1 MKNDENVLLVCH
13 PVDAEYLLVNKPE
26 FKDVLVITSSVPVG
40 ELTIVPKQEFLD
52 YLNDKL
58 DYRLK

>member
-1 MKNDENVLLVCH
+1 MKSDKNVLLVCH
-13 PVDAEYLLVNKPE
+13 PVDAEYLLANNPKL
-26 FKDVLVITSSVPVG
+26 KDDLVITSAVPVG

-52 YLNDKL
+52 YLKDKL